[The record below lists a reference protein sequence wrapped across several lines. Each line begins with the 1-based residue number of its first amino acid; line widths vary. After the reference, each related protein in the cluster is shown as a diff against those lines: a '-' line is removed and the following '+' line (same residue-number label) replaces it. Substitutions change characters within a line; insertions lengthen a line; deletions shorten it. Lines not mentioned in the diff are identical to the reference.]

1 MAASEGVDLE
11 WAIVEFA
18 RKRKPTR
25 NYSPKIKTQAE
36 KCVAHIEKSLGKSF
50 QIYHSDEPIPGVSA
64 KGIFAKPEPKTDV
77 VIIAKSAS
85 IILVASNLPPRPTS
99 RMITSGELFLK
110 YHNAAKVENS
120 K

>member
-1 MAASEGVDLE
+1 M
-11 WAIVEFA
+11 
-18 RKRKPTR
+18 
-25 NYSPKIKTQAE
+25 
-36 KCVAHIEKSLGKSF
+36 
-50 QIYHSDEPIPGVSA
+50 
-64 KGIFAKPEPKTDV
+64 V

>member
-1 MAASEGVDLE
+1 MVLP
-11 WAIVEFA
+11 
-18 RKRKPTR
+18 K
-25 NYSPKIKTQAE
+25 YSWWSKWM
-36 KCVAHIEKSLGKSF
+36 
-50 QIYHSDEPIPGVSA
+50 
-64 KGIFAKPEPKTDV
+64 V